1 MSIDTELE
9 AYITSFDEI
18 EGKRPDSLIGKPFD
32 RDTFLE
38 KFWQEYGNGIEKS
51 IDMRRW
57 TAKNLYSVIQY
68 FATSTDSKISELLQ
82 LFYEVFPIERE
93 SMEYYIQS
101 QAIA

>member
-1 MSIDTELE
+1 MVIEPEIETYL
-9 AYITSFDEI
+9 TSFDYI

-32 RDTFLE
+32 SDTFLE
-38 KFWQEYGNGIEKS
+38 KFWQEYGNGMEKS

-57 TAKNLYSVIQY
+57 TAKNLYTVIQY
-68 FATSTDSKISELLQ
+68 FAASTNSNISELLQ
-82 LFYEVFPIERE
+82 LFYEVFPTERE